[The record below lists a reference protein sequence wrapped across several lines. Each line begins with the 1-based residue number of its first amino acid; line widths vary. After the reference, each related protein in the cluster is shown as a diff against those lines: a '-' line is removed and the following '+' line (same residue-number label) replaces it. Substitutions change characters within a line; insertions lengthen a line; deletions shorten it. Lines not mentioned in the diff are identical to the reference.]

1 MHNGYLNTY
10 SFTKEGKKITLAPL
24 ALPNSTKMPHKN
36 TLNIQIYFSLL
47 MNPLLKATLH
57 EFQAFQRVDTHYS
70 RWIKVHPQNT
80 YMPRPY
86 FKHTLISFHKRFLL
100 VYPLSVTFN
109 TILI

>member
-57 EFQAFQRVDTHYS
+57 EFQAFKE
-70 RWIKVHPQNT
+70 W
-80 YMPRPY
+80 
-86 FKHTLISFHKRFLL
+86 
-100 VYPLSVTFN
+100 
-109 TILI
+109 ILIIQDGLKFTPRTPTCHDPTSNIHSYLSTRDSSWFTP